1 MCIYIYILFNY
12 HLLFYNVQDRAVMRG
27 RIRWGLSQ
35 VSALSSFMYQPARRP
50 LSCGPCHVHAVEIS
64 PHAGDF
70 FPMYGIPWPWTVGR
84 CLTFTHT
91 AALSSA
97 AGLTTHQRRAGAWCL
112 PCSIGQVCVTSHSVR
127 GPHRLVLSS
136 PHHLAVQK
144 MPNAKHFLHQGI
156 GSPDGV
162 YIYSINPLET
172 AAILGWSPPVSEYVF
187 WQDSLMETFYLQGG
201 LGL

>member
-1 MCIYIYILFNY
+1 MCVYIYTFCSIIIYCFTMFRIE
-12 HLLFYNVQDRAVMRG
+12 LLCVA
-27 RIRWGLSQ
+27 
-35 VSALSSFMYQPARRP
+35 VSAGGYRRFP
-50 LSCGPCHVHAVEIS
+50 HWAPSCTNRRAGPCHVHAVGIS
-64 PHAGDF
+64 PHARDF
-70 FPMYGIPWPWTVGR
+70 FPMCGIPWPWTVGR